1 MACVRTFCRR
11 LSGRGHEEAASL
23 NPRGEARMSPE
34 EAAAEVLPQLEQ
46 LLQQYEQLQPCLV
59 DALASQGPLSR
70 CSVNRF
76 HRHLT
81 NMVQKLQGIAD
92 AQPRL
97 VNEVGMGPRIS
108 RGKHDV

>member
-11 LSGRGHEEAASL
+11 LSGREEAASL
-23 NPRGEARMSPE
+23 NPRGARMSPE

-46 LLQQYEQLQPCLV
+46 LLQQYEELQPCLV

-70 CSVNRF
+70 GSVNRF

-97 VNEVGMGPRIS
+97 VHEVGMGPRI
-108 RGKHDV
+108 